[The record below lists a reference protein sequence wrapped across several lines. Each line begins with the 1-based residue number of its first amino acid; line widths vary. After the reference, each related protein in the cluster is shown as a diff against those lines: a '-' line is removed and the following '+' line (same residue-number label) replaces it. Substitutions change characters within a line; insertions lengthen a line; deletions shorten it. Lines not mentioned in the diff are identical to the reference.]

1 MSKFWQFINSPVGKG
16 DQDQKQFTFGPQ
28 CLTPVSLFK
37 AFSKWIVQLRRF
49 QGTCKLVSLTV
60 TPILPLTFRVLV
72 IYSSLFMRFSWKVI
86 PRNMLLFSVHFSNV
100 TLQGNLLFRRIKYE
114 WENPELVQKEKEE
127 FEQKQAKSKL
137 AAISENSSQILNE
150 ASKDVKD

>member
-1 MSKFWQFINSPVGKG
+1 
-16 DQDQKQFTFGPQ
+16 
-28 CLTPVSLFK
+28 
-37 AFSKWIVQLRRF
+37 
-49 QGTCKLVSLTV
+49 
-60 TPILPLTFRVLV
+60 
-72 IYSSLFMRFSWKVI
+72 MRFSWKVI